1 MYLVKEDYCPC
12 CGAVYKLK
20 YSDLFNEPFLV
31 LEISDFCKHEEEIKG
46 RYVDV
51 KIVKKNKGLT

>member
-31 LEISDFCKHEEEIKG
+31 LEISDYCNHIEEIKE
-46 RYVDV
+46 RYINT